1 MHFVQFLKH
10 NFAVHRI
17 LNPQLVVLKLGCV
30 CESLK
35 IRHDELYK
43 LDIKRPVII
52 SNSISAHAQY
62 VTLQKYLLHPS

>member
-1 MHFVQFLKH
+1 MHFVQFLKQ

-30 CESLK
+30 CESPK

-43 LDIKRPVII
+43 LDIKRPVIN
-52 SNSISAHAQY
+52 SNSIPPPAQY
-62 VTLQKYLLHPS
+62 VTLQKYLLQPS